1 MNERADEQPCNESLA
16 TGGDHAVDCGTGPL
30 RTFRHNDVADV
41 YAEIFEEI
49 GAVAR
54 REVFVPEFSTGD
66 VEAWLDVWAY
76 GVPEIP
82 DALLDITIRHPRAQ
96 RYQPIAART
105 AGHAAGIGEREKL
118 STFPAARGRS
128 I

>member
-1 MNERADEQPCNESLA
+1 ME
-16 TGGDHAVDCGTGPL
+16 CGTGPL

-54 REVFVPEFSTGD
+54 REVFVPEFSTGA

-82 DALLDITIRHPRAQ
+82 DALLDIIIRHPRAQ
-96 RYQPIAART
+96 RYQPIAAVQLAT
-105 AGHAAGIGEREKL
+105 LQESGN
-118 STFPAARGRS
+118 ARS
-128 I
+128 